1 MNNRRM
7 KMKKL
12 LTVLF
17 AVMMVVSLAA
27 CSNKKPEEPVVEP
40 TPTEPEVTVMSHAE
54 YAAAEIGTE
63 CTIEAYVQ
71 DHQSWWNDAIKL
83 YLQDKDGAYFAY
95 DVNCT
100 KEDADKLV
108 TGVKVRV
115 TGVKTDYKGEIELYQ
130 DDLGNRPTLEII
142 EDGDTFV
149 AEPAD
154 VTALVGTDELY
165 GHVNEYVLFSNVT
178 VKEVLY
184 NWDGSGAHGDDVDM
198 YCTVVT
204 ESGAEL
210 SVTVPRYLRGLDSEV
225 YTTVE
230 SLVEGDVID
239 ACGFLYWY
247 DTANP
252 HITAVVKK

>member
-1 MNNRRM
+1 M
-7 KMKKL
+7 
-12 LTVLF
+12 VL
-17 AVMMVVSLAA
+17 SLAA
-27 CSNKKPEEPVVEP
+27 CSKKAEEEPVVTPEP
-40 TPTEPEVTVMSHAE
+40 ETDEVTVMSHAE

-71 DHQSWWNDAIKL
+71 DHQSWWDDAIKL

-95 DVNCT
+95 NVKCT
-100 KEDADKLV
+100 AEEAEQLT

-115 TGVKTDYKGEIELYQ
+115 TGVKSDYKGEIELYN
-130 DDLGNRPTLEII
+130 DDLGNPPTLEIVN
-142 EDGDTFV
+142 DGDTWV
-149 AEPAD
+149 AEAED

-165 GHVNEYVLFSNVT
+165 DHLNEYVVFSNVT

-184 NWDGSGAHGDDVDM
+184 DWDGSKAHGDDCDM

-252 HITAVVKK
+252 HITSVVVK